1 MNLFQKAKNISNI
14 DSLIHIGG
22 HKGEEIERY
31 KSLNLKNV
39 IYVEPIKKFAKEI
52 ENKIKNLEN
61 FSVLAIGLG
70 SEDKE
75 DEINIAEDNHSG
87 SSSIF
92 SPRPSSIE
100 FVNKEKIIV
109 KKFSSLDL
117 PVLDLAIIDTQGY
130 ELEVLKGFEEKIN
143 DFKFLIVEFSNYEG
157 YIGQVTYDRLN
168 KFLNSSNFFMIS
180 QIKNVKK
187 VLKNKNGG
195 SYGDALYVNSNYLS
209 SRRIAISRLHFLIVN
224 NVISDLFVKFSK
236 FNTYKMLF
244 KKLIKK

>member
-1 MNLFQKAKNISNI
+1 MNLFQKAKNISDIN
-14 DSLIHIGG
+14 SLIHIGG
-22 HKGEEIERY
+22 HKGEEIEEY
-31 KSLNLKNV
+31 KSLDLKNV

-52 ENKIKNLEN
+52 ENKTKNLEN

-75 DEINIAEDNHSG
+75 GEINIAEDNHSG

-100 FVNKEKIIV
+100 FVQKEKIIV

-157 YIGQVTYDRLN
+157 YIGQVTYNRLN

-224 NVISDLFVKFSK
+224 NIISDLFVKFSK
-236 FNTYKMLF
+236 LNTYKMLF

>member
-1 MNLFQKAKNISNI
+1 MNLFQKATNISKI

-22 HKGEEIERY
+22 HKGEEIEEY
-31 KSLNLKNV
+31 KLLNLKNV

-52 ENKIKNLEN
+52 ENKIQNLEN

-100 FVNKEKIIV
+100 FVKKEKIII

-117 PVLDLAIIDTQGY
+117 PELDLAIIDTQGY

-157 YIGQVTYDRLN
+157 YIGQVTYSQLN

-180 QIKNVKK
+180 
-187 VLKNKNGG
+187 
-195 SYGDALYVNSNYLS
+195 
-209 SRRIAISRLHFLIVN
+209 
-224 NVISDLFVKFSK
+224 
-236 FNTYKMLF
+236 
-244 KKLIKK
+244 